1 MKFSLIASS
10 VLFPYNK
17 RMRKIIHIDMDAFF
31 ASVEMRDNPA
41 LRNVPMAVGGS
52 SDRRGVL
59 STANYLARKFGVR
72 SAMPTATAMRL
83 CPQLVLVKGNYHKY
97 SEASE
102 QVFEVFHQ
110 YTDLVQGLSLDEA
123 YLDVTDCD
131 LFQNSAT
138 WIAEDIRKKIFE
150 KTGLTASAGISPNKL
165 ISKIASD
172 YKKPNGQFT
181 VAPWMVDD
189 FIRTIPVERIHGIGK
204 VTAKYLH
211 DLGIKTCHD
220 MQKYSR
226 SEMIH
231 LMGKF
236 GDALYDYCRG
246 IDDREVETEYE
257 RKSLSNESTF
267 DKDIDNFEEMKIH
280 LITMVADLKESL
292 KDHEDR
298 EVKNLH
304 VKIKY
309 HDFRQT
315 TIERQLPLEEE
326 NFLLL
331 MEERWS
337 SDPRPVRLL
346 GVGVKFYDEV
356 TEEEEEFQLDLLT
369 DDLASG

>member
-1 MKFSLIASS
+1 
-10 VLFPYNK
+10 
-17 RMRKIIHIDMDAFF
+17 MRKIIHVDMDAFF

-59 STANYLARKFGVR
+59 STANYLARKYGVR
-72 SAMPTATAMRL
+72 SAMPTATAMKL
-83 CPQLVLVKGNYHKY
+83 CPQLVLVKGNYQKY

-102 QVFEVFHQ
+102 QVHEIFHQ
-110 YTDLVQGLSLDEA
+110 YTDFVEGLSLDEA
-123 YLDVTDCD
+123 YLDVTNCD

-150 KTGLTASAGISPNKL
+150 KTGLTASAGIAPNKL
-165 ISKIASD
+165 IAKMASD

-181 VAPWMVDD
+181 IAPWMVNE
-189 FIRTIPVERIHGIGK
+189 FMRTVPVERIHGIGK

-211 DLGIKTCHD
+211 DLGIKTCLD
-220 MQKYSR
+220 MQKYTR
-226 SEMIH
+226 SDLVH
-231 LMGKF
+231 LLGKF

-246 IDDREVETEYE
+246 KDDREVVTDYE

-267 DKDIDNFEEMKIH
+267 DRDLTDFEEMRAC
-280 LITMVADLKESL
+280 LVTMVAELQESL
-292 KDHEDR
+292 KGHEDR
-298 EVKNLH
+298 VVKNLH

-331 MEERWS
+331 LEERWS
-337 SDPRPVRLL
+337 QDPRPVRLL

-356 TEEEEEFQLDLLT
+356 SGEEEELQLDLLT
-369 DDLASG
+369 DEGA

>member
-1 MKFSLIASS
+1 
-10 VLFPYNK
+10 
-17 RMRKIIHIDMDAFF
+17 MRKIIHIDMDAFF

-83 CPQLVLVKGNYHKY
+83 CPQLVLVKGNYKKY

-102 QVFEVFHQ
+102 QVFEIFHQ

-123 YLDVTDCD
+123 YLDVTNCD

-150 KTGLTASAGISPNKL
+150 KTGLTASAGISPSKL

-189 FIRTIPVERIHGIGK
+189 FIKTIPVERIHGIGK

-211 DLGIKTCHD
+211 ELGIKTCLD
-220 MQKYSR
+220 MQKYTR
-226 SEMIH
+226 SDLIH

-236 GDALYDYCRG
+236 GDSLYDYCRG

-257 RKSLSNESTF
+257 RKSLSNENTF

-292 KDHEDR
+292 KNHEDR

-331 MEERWS
+331 LEERWWA
-337 SDPRPVRLL
+337 DPRPVRLL

-356 TEEEEEFQLDLLT
+356 SEEEEEFQLDLLT
-369 DDLASG
+369 DEGA